1 MVWGRFMASDTS
13 SSSSPRAGKPE
24 EGQFGEEEGGD
35 THLQCPPPEA
45 LGDAPR
51 GHIARAVGQRLFSPF
66 PGFPT
71 PSRSRRHGPAASG
84 GRAASSVPGRP
95 GTPPGLRGFT
105 AGPGESRRAPP
116 PGRRSDAEARGY
128 RQARRSRRRPLTP
141 PPREL
146 GGASACGSGRPRP
159 REGTRRRRPSYG
171 RAPRRRATAPRR
183 PLATAAPRE
192 GAGSGAGAAA
202 AAADTC

>member
-202 AAADTC
+202 ADTC